1 MQELP
6 RPLKLATVWLLI
18 GLAVF
23 LAVQWMQQRE
33 RRSQFSA
40 GGGVIELRRAG
51 DGHFHWPGRVN
62 GVAVDFLLDTGATGT
77 TLPLVLAQQV
87 GLESLGSMRSDTA
100 GGVVSGQIARADI
113 ELDGGV
119 RLKNLR
125 VTVLPRLSG
134 PLLGM
139 DVLGKM
145 RFTQGNGVLRLETS
159 SNDWN

>member
-6 RPLKLATVWLLI
+6 RSLKLATVWLLI
-18 GLAVF
+18 GLVVF
-23 LAVQWMQQRE
+23 LAVQWMQDHE

-40 GGGVIELRRAG
+40 SGGVIELRRSG

-77 TLPLVLAQQV
+77 TLPLALAQQL
-87 GLESLGSMRSDTA
+87 GLETLGSMRSDTA
-100 GGVVSGQIARADI
+100 DGVVSGQIARADI

-119 RLKNLR
+119 SIKNLR

-134 PLLGM
+134 ALLGM
-139 DVLGKM
+139 DVLGKLS
-145 RFTQGNGVLRLETS
+145 FTQGDGVMRLQTS
-159 SNDWN
+159 RGGWN

>member
-6 RPLKLATVWLLI
+6 RSLKLATVWLLI
-18 GLAVF
+18 GLVVF
-23 LAVQWMQQRE
+23 LAVQWMQQHE

-40 GGGVIELRRAG
+40 SGGVIELRRAA

-77 TLPLVLAQQV
+77 TLPLALAREA
-87 GLESLGSMRSDTA
+87 GLETIGSTRSDTA
-100 GGVVSGQIARADI
+100 GGVVSGQIARAHI

-119 RLKNLR
+119 SLKNLR
-125 VTVLPRLSG
+125 VTVLPRLSS

-139 DVLGKM
+139 DVLGKLH
-145 RFTQGNGVLRLETS
+145 FTQADGVLRLDTS
-159 SNDWN
+159 NSGWN

>member
-6 RPLKLATVWLLI
+6 RSLKLATVWLLI
-18 GLAVF
+18 GLVVF

-40 GGGVIELRRAG
+40 SGAVIELRRAA

-77 TLPLVLAQQV
+77 TLPLALAQQA
-87 GLESLGSMRSDTA
+87 GLESIGSMRSETA
-100 GGVVSGQIARADI
+100 AGVVSGQIARADI

-119 RLKNLR
+119 RLTNLR
-125 VTVLPRLSG
+125 VSVLPRLSS

-139 DVLGKM
+139 DVLGKLH
-145 RFTQGNGVLRLETS
+145 FTQADGVMRLDTANGG
-159 SNDWN
+159 WN

>member
-6 RPLKLATVWLLI
+6 RSLKLATVWLLI
-18 GLAVF
+18 GLVVF
-23 LAVQWMQQRE
+23 LAVQWMQQHE

-40 GGGVIELRRAG
+40 SGGVIELRRAA

-77 TLPLVLAQQV
+77 TLPLALAQQA
-87 GLESLGSMRSDTA
+87 GLEAIGAMRSDTA
-100 GGVVSGQIARADI
+100 GGVVTGQIARADI

-119 RLKNLR
+119 RLTNLR
-125 VTVLPRLSG
+125 VSVLPRLSS

-139 DVLGKM
+139 DVLGKLH
-145 RFTQGNGVLRLETS
+145 FTQANGVMRLDTS
-159 SNDWN
+159 NGGWN